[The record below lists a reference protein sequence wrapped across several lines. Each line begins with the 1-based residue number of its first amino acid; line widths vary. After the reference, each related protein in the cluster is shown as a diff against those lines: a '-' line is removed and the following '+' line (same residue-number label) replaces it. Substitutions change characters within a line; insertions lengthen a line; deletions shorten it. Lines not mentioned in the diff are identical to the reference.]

1 MAKKRKING
10 WEKIFSIGYACAC
23 ANMMRDH
30 DEPTMVEDCFG
41 ANFMDI
47 DTMRKI
53 GVDESD
59 IEVLT
64 PIVNEIERK
73 RALGR

>member
-1 MAKKRKING
+1 MEKTKIST

-30 DEPTMVEDCFG
+30 DQPTMVEDCFA
-41 ANFMDI
+41 ANFMSI
-47 DTMRKI
+47 ETMKEI

-59 IEVLT
+59 IEVLA
-64 PIVNEIERK
+64 PIVREIERK
-73 RALGR
+73 RGI